1 MEQSKLR
8 RGTTVSIKPEK
19 LGLIQKPDSEYTRLN
34 SVSPIG
40 RQNSAMRNSTL
51 SGVQNEG
58 LSPNFLNVHQRSE
71 NEGGGEVR
79 PGSDIPI
86 NDA

>member
-40 RQNSAMRNSTL
+40 R
-51 SGVQNEG
+51 
-58 LSPNFLNVHQRSE
+58 
-71 NEGGGEVR
+71 
-79 PGSDIPI
+79 
-86 NDA
+86 